1 MLTEYTA
8 QVISLKFPNMSK
20 VELWRVS
27 DLCQGDKTTE
37 KQVNMAGESRL
48 WRTMETHRINELAQ
62 QAQARGKHNDQW
74 RMTFSRQNYWKLLSP
89 AQNLQASS
97 TTVDWSDFTHTDGEF
112 RPFLGMN

>member
-48 WRTMETHRINELAQ
+48 
-62 QAQARGKHNDQW
+62 
-74 RMTFSRQNYWKLLSP
+74 
-89 AQNLQASS
+89 
-97 TTVDWSDFTHTDGEF
+97 
-112 RPFLGMN
+112 